1 MVRAKQKPTTTLII
15 VESPAKCNTIESYL
29 GPGYKCV
36 ASFGHFRELATLKNI
51 DIEHGFSLKYSII
64 ETKLKQIEF
73 ISKLIKTAD
82 EVVLATDDD
91 REGESIAWH
100 ICDYF
105 KLNVATTKRIIFN
118 EITQPALQHAIRNP
132 TTVNMSIV
140 NAQKARQVLDILVGF
155 KITPM
160 LWKCIS
166 AQYDTSLSAGRCQ
179 TPALRIIYDN
189 QQEINASPG
198 ETVYNTVGYFTNHN
212 IPFEL
217 NKQFTTEDEITD
229 FLDGTADFSHS
240 YTCSKP
246 SKVVKPSPEPFT
258 TSRLQQVA
266 SNELR
271 FSPKETMKTCQ
282 TLYEGGFITYMRTDS
297 TRYSED
303 FLTTAQEYILSV
315 YDERYIKEGGGEQTK
330 EVQTK
335 EAQTKEAQTKE
346 VQTKEAHEAIR
357 VTKIVVKELP
367 EGMGAREKR
376 MYKLIWINTLASCMS
391 DAVYSSVTATIT
403 GFQNTKYTKTS
414 EQQIFAGFKAVK
426 SDGKAVKAD
435 SKAVRKALEGDS
447 KALESDGKDY
457 QYLQS
462 IDPSQP
468 IQYKKVTCRQT
479 IKNIKSHYT
488 EARLVQLLEEKGIGR
503 PSTFAM
509 LVDKIQERG
518 YVKKIDIEGRE
529 IDCKDFELADG
540 EIYEET
546 TKRTFGQ
553 EHGKLKIQ
561 PVGVI
566 VSEFLD
572 KRFADI
578 FNYDY
583 TREMELS
590 LDKISRGENSMSSL
604 CEQCNAQVDLLVG
617 LLSNETKME
626 IRIDDNNTYLIGK
639 YGPVI
644 KCTEEVDGKKSTT
657 FKKVMDG
664 VDINT
669 IENGNID
676 EIVNDAPK
684 AASSY
689 NLGKFDDEDVI
700 LKKGKYGLYITW
712 GKNSKTLKDFGNR
725 PMESITFQE
734 IEPILN
740 EGSNLVRMITS
751 FLSIRKS
758 AKGDYIFY
766 KTPKMRKP
774 SFHSLSGFEQ
784 DYKICKLDILKSWIN
799 EKYEIE

>member
-1 MVRAKQKPTTTLII
+1 MVRAKQKPTTTLVI

-51 DIEHGFSLKYSII
+51 DIEHGFSIKYSII
-64 ETKLKQIEF
+64 ETKQKQIEF

-82 EVVLATDDD
+82 EVILATDDD
-91 REGESIAWH
+91 REGEAIAWH

-118 EITQPALQHAIRNP
+118 EITETALQHAIRNP
-132 TTVNMSIV
+132 TTVNMNIV

-166 AQYDTSLSAGRCQ
+166 TQYNVSLSAGRCQ

-189 QQEINASPG
+189 QHEINSSS
-198 ETVYNTVGYFTNHN
+198 ESVVYNTVGFFTTHN
-212 IPFEL
+212 IPFDL

-240 YTCSKP
+240 YSCSKP
-246 SKVVKPSPEPFT
+246 VKVIKTSPEPFT

-297 TRYSED
+297 TKYSDD
-303 FLTTAQEYILSV
+303 FSVTAKEYILTV
-315 YDERYIKEGGGEQTK
+315 YDERYCKDLMKDIQTND
-330 EVQTK
+330 
-335 EAQTKEAQTKE
+335 
-346 VQTKEAHEAIR
+346 KEAHEAIR
-357 VTKIVVKELP
+357 VTKILLKELP
-367 EGMGAREKR
+367 ESMGSREKR
-376 MYKLIWINTLASCMS
+376 MYKLIWTNTLASCMS
-391 DAVYSSVTATIT
+391 DAVYSSVTSTIS

-414 EQQIFAGFKAVK
+414 EQQIFAGFKVLVK
-426 SDGKAVKAD
+426 TG
-435 SKAVRKALEGDS
+435 ET
-447 KALESDGKDY
+447 DGKDY
-457 QYLQS
+457 QYLQT
-462 IDPSQP
+462 IDRSQP
-468 IQYKKVTCRQT
+468 IQYKKVTSRQT

-488 EARLVQLLEEKGIGR
+488 EARLVQLLEDKGIGR

-529 IDCKDFELADG
+529 IDCKDFELTNG
-540 EIYEET
+540 EIYEASS
-546 TKRTFGQ
+546 KRTFGQ
-553 EHGKLKIQ
+553 EHGKLTIQ
-561 PVGVI
+561 PIGVI

-590 LDKISRGENSMSSL
+590 LDKISVGQNKMQDL
-604 CEQCNAQVDLLVG
+604 CEQCNNQVDSLVA

-626 IRIDDNNTYLIGK
+626 IKIDDNNTYLIGK
-639 YGPVI
+639 YGPIV
-644 KCTEEVDGKKSTT
+644 KCTEDVDGKKTTT
-657 FKKVMDG
+657 FKKVLDG
-664 VDINT
+664 VDVHT
-669 IENGNID
+669 IENGNIN
-676 EIVNDAPK
+676 EIVNDTPK

-689 NLGKFDDEDVI
+689 ILGKFEDEDVV

-712 GKNSKTLKDFGNR
+712 GKKSKTLKELGNR
-725 PMESITFQE
+725 PIESITFEE
-734 IEPILN
+734 IEPYLS
-740 EGSNLVRMITS
+740 EGSNLIRIITS

-774 SFHSLSGFEQ
+774 SFHSLSGFEP
-784 DYKICKLDILKSWIN
+784 DYKICNIAILKSWIR
-799 EKYEIE
+799 EKYEVE

>member
-1 MVRAKQKPTTTLII
+1 MVRAKQKPTTTLVI

-51 DIEHGFSLKYSII
+51 DIENGFSLKYSII
-64 ETKLKQIEF
+64 ETKQKQIEF

-91 REGESIAWH
+91 REGEAIAWH

-118 EITQPALQHAIRNP
+118 EITQPALQHAICNP
-132 TTVNMSIV
+132 TTVNMNIV

-166 AQYDTSLSAGRCQ
+166 ISSLSAGRCQ

-189 QQEINASPG
+189 QQEINSSP
-198 ETVYNTVGYFTNHN
+198 ESVVYNTVGYFTNHN
-212 IPFEL
+212 IQFDL
-217 NKQFTTEDEITD
+217 NKQFTTEEEITD

-240 YTCSKP
+240 YSCSKP
-246 SKVVKPSPEPFT
+246 VKVIKTSPEPFT

-271 FSPKETMKTCQ
+271 FSPKDTMKTCQ

-297 TRYSED
+297 TKYSDE
-303 FLTTAQEYILSV
+303 FSVTAKEYILSV
-315 YDERYIKEGGGEQTK
+315 YDERYCKDLMKDIQPNDKEEK
-330 EVQTK
+330 E
-335 EAQTKEAQTKE
+335 E
-346 VQTKEAHEAIR
+346 KEAHEAIR
-357 VTKIVVKELP
+357 VTKISLKELP
-367 EGMGAREKR
+367 ESMGAREKR
-376 MYKLIWINTLASCMS
+376 MYKLIWTNTMASCMS
-391 DAVYSSVTATIT
+391 DAVYSSVTATIA
-403 GFQNTKYTKTS
+403 GFQNTKFVKTS
-414 EQQIFAGFKAVK
+414 EQQIFAGW
-426 SDGKAVKAD
+426 
-435 SKAVRKALEGDS
+435 KALVKTGET
-447 KALESDGKDY
+447 DGKDY
-457 QYLQS
+457 QYLQT
-462 IDPSQP
+462 IDTAQP
-468 IQYKKVTCRQT
+468 VQYKKVTSRQT

-518 YVKKIDIEGRE
+518 YVKKTEIEGRE
-529 IDCKDFELADG
+529 IDCKDFELING
-540 EIYEET
+540 EIYEASS
-546 TKRTFGQ
+546 KRTFGQ
-553 EHGKLKIQ
+553 EHGKLTIQ
-561 PVGVI
+561 PIGVI

-572 KRFADI
+572 KHFADI

-590 LDKISRGENSMSSL
+590 LDKISVGQNKMQGL
-604 CEQCNAQVDLLVG
+604 CEQCNNQVDSLVA

-626 IRIDDNNTYLIGK
+626 IKIDDNNTYLIGK
-639 YGPVI
+639 YGPIV
-644 KCTEEVDGKKSTT
+644 KCTEEVDGKKTTT
-657 FKKVMDG
+657 FKKVLDG
-664 VDINT
+664 VDVHT
-669 IENGNID
+669 IENGNIN
-676 EIVNDAPK
+676 EIVNNTPK

-689 NLGKFDDEDVI
+689 ILGKFDEEDVV
-700 LKKGKYGLYITW
+700 LKKGKFGLYITW
-712 GKNSKTLKDFGNR
+712 GKNSKTLKELGNR
-725 PMESITFQE
+725 PMESITFEE
-734 IEPILN
+734 IEPYLS
-740 EGSNLVRMITS
+740 EGSNLIRMITS

-774 SFHSLSGFEQ
+774 SFHSLSGFES
-784 DYKICKLDILKSWIN
+784 DYKICKLDVLKSWIK

>member
-1 MVRAKQKPTTTLII
+1 MVKATKKPTTTLII
-15 VESPAKCNTIESYL
+15 VESPAKCKTIESYL

-36 ASFGHFRELATLKNI
+36 ASFGHFRELSSLKNI
-51 DIEHGFSLKYSII
+51 DIENGFSLKYSII
-64 ETKLKQIEF
+64 EGKQKQVDL
-73 ISKLIKTAD
+73 ISKLVKTSED
-82 EVVLATDDD
+82 VILATDDD
-91 REGESIAWH
+91 REGEAIAWH

-105 KLNVATTKRIIFN
+105 KLNVATTKRIIFH
-118 EITQPALQHAIRNP
+118 EITESALQSAIRDP
-132 TTVNMSIV
+132 TTVNMNIV

-155 KITPM
+155 KITPT

-166 AQYDTSLSAGRCQ
+166 TQYDNSLSAGRCQ

-189 QQEINASPG
+189 QQEIKASPG
-198 ETVYNTVGYFTNHN
+198 TIAYNTVGYFTSKN
-212 IPFEL
+212 IPFDL
-217 NKQFTTEDEITD
+217 NKQFSTEDEITD

-240 YTCSKP
+240 YSCSKP
-246 SKVVKPSPEPFT
+246 VKVIKSSPEPFT

-282 TLYEGGFITYMRTDS
+282 TLYEGGYITYMRTDS
-297 TRYSED
+297 TKYSEE
-303 FLTTAQEYILSV
+303 FMTTAQEYILSM
-315 YDERYIKEGGGEQTK
+315 YDERYIKEGDGEQMFPDK
-330 EVQTK
+330 V
-335 EAQTKEAQTKE
+335 
-346 VQTKEAHEAIR
+346 AHEAIR
-357 VTKIVVKELP
+357 TTNIHLKELA
-367 EGMGAREKR
+367 ESMGAREKR
-376 MYKLIWINTLASCMS
+376 MYKLIWTNTLESCMS
-391 DAVYSSVTATIT
+391 DAIYSSVTATIT
-403 GFQNTKYTKTS
+403 GFQNTKFVKSS
-414 EQQIFAGFKAVK
+414 EQQVFAGWKAV
-426 SDGKAVKAD
+426 AD
-435 SKAVRKALEGDS
+435 SKAIA
-447 KALESDGKDY
+447 ESNDY
-457 QYLQS
+457 QYLQT

-468 IQYKKVTCRQT
+468 IQYKKVISRQT

-518 YVKKIDIEGRE
+518 YVKKIDIEGQE
-529 IDCKDFELADG
+529 IVCKDYELTDG
-540 EIYEET
+540 EIFEVP
-546 TKRTFGQ
+546 TKKTFGQ
-553 EHGKLKIQ
+553 ERSKLAIQ

-578 FNYDY
+578 FNYEY

-590 LDKISRGENSMSSL
+590 LDKISTGQITMQSL
-604 CEQCNAQVDLLVG
+604 CEDCNNQVDSLVALL
-617 LLSNETKME
+617 NDETKME

-639 YGPVI
+639 FGPIV

-657 FKKVMDG
+657 FKKVLDG
-664 VDINT
+664 VDVHT

-676 EIVNDAPK
+676 EIVSDKPK
-684 AASSY
+684 AAASY
-689 NLGKFDDEDVI
+689 NLGKFDEKDVI

-712 GKNSKTLKDFGNR
+712 GDNSKTLKELGNR

-734 IEPILN
+734 IEPFLT
-740 EGSNLVRMITS
+740 EGSNLIRTIAP

-766 KTPKMRKP
+766 KTTKMRKP
-774 SFHSLSGFEQ
+774 SFHSLSGFEP
-784 DYKICKLDILKSWIN
+784 DYKVCKLDILKSWIK

>member
-51 DIEHGFSLKYSII
+51 DIENGFSLKYSII
-64 ETKLKQIEF
+64 ETKQKQIDL

-91 REGESIAWH
+91 REGEAIAWH

-118 EITQPALQHAIRNP
+118 EITEPALQRAIRNP
-132 TTVNMSIV
+132 TTVNMNIV

-166 AQYDTSLSAGRCQ
+166 TQYDSSLSAGRCQ
-179 TPALRIIYDN
+179 SPALRIIYDN
-189 QQEINASPG
+189 QQEINSSPG
-198 ETVYNTVGYFTNHN
+198 TIVYNTVGYFTNHN
-212 IPFEL
+212 IPFDL
-217 NKQFTTEDEITD
+217 NKQFTTQDETTD

-240 YTCSKP
+240 YSCSKP
-246 SKVVKPSPEPFT
+246 VKVIKTSPEPFT

-297 TRYSED
+297 TRYSDE

-315 YDERYIKEGGGEQTK
+315 YDERYIKEGFGEQLFSDK
-330 EVQTK
+330 EAQTK

-346 VQTKEAHEAIR
+346 AHEAIR
-357 VTKIVVKELP
+357 VTKILVKELP

-376 MYKLIWINTLASCMS
+376 MYKLIWTNTLASCMS

-403 GFQNTKYTKTS
+403 GFQNTKFVKTS
-414 EQQIFAGFKAVK
+414 EQQIFAGFKAVA
-426 SDGKAVKAD
+426 DGKTVKTD
-435 SKAVRKALEGDS
+435 S
-447 KALESDGKDY
+447 KDY
-457 QYLQS
+457 QYLQT
-462 IDPSQP
+462 IDPTQP
-468 IQYKKVTCRQT
+468 IQYKKVTSRQT
-479 IKNIKSHYT
+479 MKNIKSHYT

-518 YVKKIDIEGRE
+518 YVKKSDIEGRE
-529 IDCKDFELADG
+529 IDCKDYELSNG
-540 EIYEET
+540 EIYETT
-546 TKRTFGQ
+546 TKRNFGQ
-553 EHGKLKIQ
+553 EHGKLIIQ
-561 PVGVI
+561 PIGVI

-572 KRFADI
+572 KRFTDI

-583 TREMELS
+583 TKEMELS
-590 LDKISRGENSMSSL
+590 LDKISVGQNKMQDL
-604 CEQCNAQVDLLVG
+604 CEQCNNQVDSLVG
-617 LLSNETKME
+617 LLSNESKME

-639 YGPVI
+639 YGPIV
-644 KCTEEVDGKKSTT
+644 KCVEEVDGKKTTT
-657 FKKVMDG
+657 FKKVLDG
-664 VDINT
+664 VNVNT

-689 NLGKFDDEDVI
+689 ILGKFDNEDVV

-712 GKNSKTLKDFGNR
+712 GKNSKTLKEFGNR
-725 PMESITFQE
+725 PMESITFEE
-734 IEPILN
+734 IEPLLS
-740 EGSNLVRMITS
+740 EGSNLIRMITS

-774 SFHSLSGFEQ
+774 SFHSLSGFEH
-784 DYKICKLDILKSWIN
+784 DYTMCKIDILKSWIKD
-799 EKYEIE
+799 KYEVE

>member
-132 TTVNMSIV
+132 TTVNMNIV

-166 AQYDTSLSAGRCQ
+166 TQYDSSLSAGRCQ

-189 QQEINASPG
+189 QQQINASPG
-198 ETVYNTVGYFTNHN
+198 EIVYNTFGYFTNHN
-212 IPFEL
+212 IQFEL

-240 YTCSKP
+240 YNCSKP
-246 SKVVKPSPEPFT
+246 TKVVKPSPEPFT

-297 TRYSED
+297 TRYSDE
-303 FLTTAQEYILSV
+303 FLITAQEYILSV
-315 YDERYIKEGGGEQTK
+315 YDERYIKDGGEEQMFTD
-330 EVQTK
+330 K
-335 EAQTKEAQTKE
+335 EA
-346 VQTKEAHEAIR
+346 QTKEAHEAIR

-391 DAVYSSVTATIT
+391 DAIYSSVTATIT

-426 SDGKAVKAD
+426 A
-435 SKAVRKALEGDS
+435 DS
-447 KALESDGKDY
+447 KALESNGKDY

-468 IQYKKVTCRQT
+468 IQYKKVTSRQT
-479 IKNIKSHYT
+479 LKNIKSHYT
-488 EARLVQLLEEKGIGR
+488 EARLVQILEEKGIGR

-553 EHGKLKIQ
+553 EHGKLTIQ
-561 PVGVI
+561 PIGII

-572 KRFADI
+572 KRFAEI

-604 CEQCNAQVDLLVG
+604 CEQCNSQVDMLIG

-676 EIVNDAPK
+676 DIVNDAPK

-712 GKNSKTLKDFGNR
+712 GKNSKTLKEFGNR

-734 IEPILN
+734 IEPLLTD
-740 EGSNLVRMITS
+740 GSNLIRMITS
-751 FLSIRKS
+751 FLCIRKS

-774 SFHSLSGFEQ
+774 SFHSLTGFEQ
-784 DYKICKLDILKSWIN
+784 DYKICKLDILKSWIK
-799 EKYEIE
+799 EKYEVE